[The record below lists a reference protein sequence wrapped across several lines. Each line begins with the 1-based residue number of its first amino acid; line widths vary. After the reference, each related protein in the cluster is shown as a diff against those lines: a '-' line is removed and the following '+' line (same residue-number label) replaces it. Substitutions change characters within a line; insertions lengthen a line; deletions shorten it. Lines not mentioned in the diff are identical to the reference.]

1 MKSIL
6 ESHSVATLKKEI
18 SKSNVKGYSKM
29 KKAEIIELMMEHKEK
44 FSHIKMAEKKERKK
58 PEKKEEKKPEEK
70 ETHEMP
76 DGTIHTGETHT
87 KDSKVVK
94 KAPKKK
100 VKFNVKKQ
108 KKAMTIT
115 KSDGSVKELKYKSK

>member
-18 SKSNVKGYSKM
+18 SKTNIKKYSKM

-58 PEKKEEKKPEEK
+58 KVKKEEKKSEEK

-76 DGTIHTGETHT
+76 DGSVMSGETHT

-94 KAPKKK
+94 ETPKKK

>member
-76 DGTIHTGETHT
+76 DGAIHTGETHT